1 MKRIN
6 GSLDVMPV
14 TDIIQ
19 WAHNN
24 KRTGTL
30 IFSQEDRQKKFY
42 LQNGEI
48 IYVWS
53 NCDGGNFAHF
63 FEHQLLIS
71 PEDLSKA
78 LAKANLLG
86 LPFIR
91 YLLSENFF
99 TKEHFEETLWKSVEA
114 VLINALGWETG
125 LFEFVSELPDSL
137 LDSPVRL
144 NSFQILMES
153 MQFIDESRRGG
164 DIDAAIVMN
173 KINFHIQ
180 QDTFDLPPIPDVMQ
194 QISEKMNDP
203 DISIHEI
210 VSCITDQILVSK
222 ILKICNSPYY
232 GRVGGVSTLKDAV
245 IIIGL
250 KSLLSIVTVH
260 AMSSFSPRNEEE
272 IKKVLQHSLVC
283 GMIARQITR
292 DIRGNFELAFIC
304 GLLHDIGKTILL
316 DMLCDYKLQPIE
328 KERLI
333 KENHAEVGYL
343 LAKKWNFGDDIKAVI
358 RYHHTPE
365 HATGYFE
372 ITEVVSLANTM
383 AHLNAHPIEKIEMS
397 FPNLDLPQASIDDL
411 LEKVV
416 LFDHEADDILCFT

>member
-1 MKRIN
+1 
-6 GSLDVMPV
+6 
-14 TDIIQ
+14 
-19 WAHNN
+19 
-24 KRTGTL
+24 
-30 IFSQEDRQKKFY
+30 
-42 LQNGEI
+42 
-48 IYVWS
+48 
-53 NCDGGNFAHF
+53 
-63 FEHQLLIS
+63 
-71 PEDLSKA
+71 
-78 LAKANLLG
+78 
-86 LPFIR
+86 
-91 YLLSENFF
+91 
-99 TKEHFEETLWKSVEA
+99 
-114 VLINALGWETG
+114 
-125 LFEFVSELPDSL
+125 
-137 LDSPVRL
+137 
-144 NSFQILMES
+144 
-153 MQFIDESRRGG
+153 
-164 DIDAAIVMN
+164 
-173 KINFHIQ
+173 
-180 QDTFDLPPIPDVMQ
+180 
-194 QISEKMNDP
+194 
-203 DISIHEI
+203 
-210 VSCITDQILVSK
+210 
-222 ILKICNSPYY
+222 
-232 GRVGGVSTLKDAV
+232 
-245 IIIGL
+245 
-250 KSLLSIVTVH
+250 
-260 AMSSFSPRNEEE
+260 MSSFSPRNEEE